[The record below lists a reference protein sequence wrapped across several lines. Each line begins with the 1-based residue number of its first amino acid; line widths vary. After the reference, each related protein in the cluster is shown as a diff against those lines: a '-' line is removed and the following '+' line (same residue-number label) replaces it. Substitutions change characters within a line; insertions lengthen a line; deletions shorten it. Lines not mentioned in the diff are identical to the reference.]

1 MESTG
6 APCCLETIA
15 GHDFQ
20 RVLTQCGAI
29 GRYQNMA
36 VSLCQFEGIDE
47 QLFEIVFNVK
57 GFSSG
62 RTGKSW
68 WIKNNDI
75 ELFPFSR
82 QSRQH
87 RHDIIGQKVMIVS

>member
-1 MESTG
+1 MKRAG
-6 APCCLETIA
+6 APRRLESVTS
-15 GHDFQ
+15 HDFQ
-20 RVLTQCGAI
+20 RMLTQFGAI

-57 GFSSG
+57 DFSSG

-75 ELFPFSR
+75 KLLALTR
-82 QSRQH
+82 
-87 RHDIIGQKVMIVS
+87 